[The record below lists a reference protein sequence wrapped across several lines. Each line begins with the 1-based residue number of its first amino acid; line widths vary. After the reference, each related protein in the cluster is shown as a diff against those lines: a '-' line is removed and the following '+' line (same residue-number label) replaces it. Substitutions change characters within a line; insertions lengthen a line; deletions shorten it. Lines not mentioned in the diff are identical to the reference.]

1 MTAYRVSSV
10 VAAAV
15 LLAIAGL
22 AFAQATKPASNA
34 PAEMTTYQL
43 VFLVRGDPSVPA
55 DPAERAALQERHLG
69 HLKAMHEAG
78 KLVIAGPFLDD
89 NAIRGICVYRVPTP
103 EEARTLAEADPAVK
117 AGRLKVEVHPWMVQK
132 GILP

>member
-1 MTAYRVSSV
+1 MTVYRVSSV
-10 VAAAV
+10 AAAAV

-22 AFAQATKPASNA
+22 ALAQAAKPASNA

-55 DPAERAALQERHLG
+55 ERRALQERHRG

-78 KLVIAGPFLDD
+78 KLVIAGPLLDD
-89 NAIRGICVYRVPTP
+89 NAIRGICLYKVPTP

-117 AGRLKVEVHPWMVQK
+117 VGRLKVEVHPWMVQK

>member
-1 MTAYRVSSV
+1 MTVFRVSSV

-22 AFAQATKPASNA
+22 AFAQAAKAPSNA

-43 VFLVRGDPSVPA
+43 VFLTRGDPSVPA
-55 DPAERAALQERHLG
+55 DPAERAALQEKHIG

-78 KLVIAGPFLDD
+78 KLVIAGPLLDD
-89 NAIRGICVYRVPTP
+89 NAIRGICVYKVATP
-103 EEARTLAEADPAVK
+103 EEARSLAEGDPAVK
-117 AGRLKVEVHPWMVQK
+117 IGRLKVEVHPWMVQK